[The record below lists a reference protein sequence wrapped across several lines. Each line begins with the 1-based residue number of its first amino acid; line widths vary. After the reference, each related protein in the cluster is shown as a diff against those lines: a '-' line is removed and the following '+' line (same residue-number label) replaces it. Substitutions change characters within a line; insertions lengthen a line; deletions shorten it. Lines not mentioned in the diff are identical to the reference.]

1 VGLRLLT
8 WHFSHRRC
16 RPAARVDG
24 TGVLLKKKLTLL
36 TNVPPDQISLLSKTT
51 MSQLKY
57 SQVKQIMLDSVS
69 IIANAIIDGTRS
81 PEDVQSL
88 RLNLRTLIEDLSD
101 SNLSKQSLKE
111 VEDIM
116 QMLKESADRVS
127 NNQLPMPTDFGWS
140 LTRGASPKEFQEW
153 SCGGL
158 GIALANQAESI
169 LGRDWKMNSEFSL
182 GN

>member
-1 VGLRLLT
+1 
-8 WHFSHRRC
+8 
-16 RPAARVDG
+16 
-24 TGVLLKKKLTLL
+24 LLKKKLTLL
-36 TNVPPDQISLLSKTT
+36 TNVPPDKINLLLKTT
-51 MSQLKY
+51 ISQLKY

-81 PEDVQSL
+81 PEDVQNL

-116 QMLKESADRVS
+116 QVPKESADRVS
-127 NNQLPMPTDFGWS
+127 NNQLPLPTDFGWS
-140 LTRGASPKEFQEW
+140 LTCGASPKEFQEW

-158 GIALANQAESI
+158 GIALANHAESI